1 MKVVNFWKTL
11 FCAALAV
18 TAFSACSDDDEEGG
32 YSGMPE
38 ITVNGGESVTIAG
51 KLEGGKLEQTVEV
64 VSKGDWTLTFKN
76 PGDSQWVTPSAMSG
90 KTGTTQLTFTL
101 GQASAERSAIL
112 VLTASSTFE
121 GFPLTDEATITV
133 VQNEGGSTD
142 VETNVK
148 EIRTKMAAIAAD
160 PGVTI
165 SEDLTLTGIVVS
177 DVEAGGFAGNRN
189 CVVVDNSTE
198 AGAGIIV
205 RFPASGY
212 KFPVGQVITGSIKGA
227 KAALSYGVLQ
237 IDLDGSSVS
246 FSAVEGSTVD
256 VQPIPVPAADLATY
270 ESQYVKVSDVQPVA
284 SARGGKFYQGTSSY
298 TTTKFETKTG
308 GSLDISIYK
317 TNDWA
322 KTAEVPAKSGYVC
335 GLVSIYNGVG
345 QVAPRN
351 AKDVAGLTND
361 LFTEAGPVT
370 STIAGI
376 TEAGKYKVV
385 DAIVAANYESGFV
398 MEDATGQMLVY
409 QFIKGATITIP
420 AVGAKVTVTGTVEPK
435 NGMLQFSPE
444 GLTVDANGTG
454 SVKPQTAT
462 VLDGAAVT
470 ALFNSPVMKYVKYT
484 GKLTVDGNYYNVAID
499 GTEVVGSIS
508 YPNADLNVASFN
520 GQTIDVEGWFIG
532 ATSAASGA
540 KYLTTLA
547 VKVSANASVPSVV
560 FTNQPATFAAENPE
574 QQTIN
579 YTANAAAGTVT
590 FDITGTDAAKFKVV
604 SNTNSQVVIKAEGNN
619 TGTTPYTAT
628 LNAKGSNGTILA
640 TADLKQAAPTSGSG
654 YAKIEKVADLKEG
667 TGYLAGLVNGKYQ
680 TWTGALPSKQC
691 ETVPYSYTEA
701 TGAFVADDATGA
713 EISLVAVSGVS
724 NAYYIKYGEKYLTVA
739 AAGKNQLALAD
750 SAGDNYW
757 TFTDD
762 TNGVKAT
769 AKAFAS
775 IMMTSTGASSKYI
788 RSYVTT
794 NTSGVAG
801 VVFFLAK

>member
-38 ITVNGGESVTIAG
+38 ITVNGGESVTVAG

-76 PGDSQWVTPSAMSG
+76 SGDSQWVTPSAMSG

-246 FSAVEGSTVD
+246 FSAVEGYTVD
-256 VQPIPVPAADLATY
+256 VQPIVVPAADLATY
-270 ESQYVKVSDVQPVA
+270 ESQYVKVNDVQPIA

-376 TEAGKYKVV
+376 TEAGKYKVEN
-385 DAIVAANYESGFV
+385 AIVAANYESGFV

-420 AVGAKVTVTGTVEPK
+420 AVGAKVTVTGTVESK

-444 GLTVDANGTG
+444 GLTVAANGTG
-454 SVKPQTAT
+454 TVKPQTAT

-484 GKLTVDGNYYNVAID
+484 GKLTVDGNYYNVALD
-499 GTEVVGSIS
+499 GTEVIGSIS

-532 ATSAASGA
+532 ATTAKDGS

-547 VKVSANASVPSVV
+547 VKVSANASVPSVT
-560 FTNQPATFAAENPE
+560 FTDQPTQFAATSPAE
-574 QQTIN
+574 QTLK
-579 YTANAAAGTVT
+579 YTANAAAGAVT
-590 FDITGTDAAKFKVV
+590 FEITGTDATKFAVV
-604 SNTNSQVVIKAEGNN
+604 SNTTSQVVIKAVGNN
-619 TGTTPYTAT
+619 TGTIAFSAT
-628 LNAKGSNGTILA
+628 LKAKGANGGEDTVE
-640 TADLKQAAPTSGSG
+640 LKQAAPVSGDGGTVEIDFSAKGYANRVDVTTVTESPLTLTFAKSTGNNPPKYYTSGTAVRMYAANTLTITGATITNVEYTMVDG
-654 YAKIEKVADLKEG
+654 YNNLIVTDG
-667 TGYLAGLVNGKYQ
+667 TYTGT
-680 TWTGALPSKQC
+680 TWTGS
-691 ETVPYSYTEA
+691 S
-701 TGAFVADDATGA
+701 
-713 EISLVAVSGVS
+713 SNLVFTS
-724 NAYYIKYGEKYLTVA
+724 NPEQVGGKYVQTRIQK
-739 AAGKNQLALAD
+739 
-750 SAGDNYW
+750 
-757 TFTDD
+757 
-762 TNGVKAT
+762 
-769 AKAFAS
+769 
-775 IMMTSTGASSKYI
+775 MTITYK
-788 RSYVTT
+788 
-794 NTSGVAG
+794 
-801 VVFFLAK
+801 K

>member
-1 MKVVNFWKTL
+1 MKAVNFWKTL

-18 TAFSACSDDDEEGG
+18 TAFTACSDDDDNG
-32 YSGMPE
+32 YSGTPE
-38 ITVNGGESVTIAG
+38 ISVNGAATVSVVRDLTAGETSPV
-51 KLEGGKLEQTVEV
+51 VSV
-64 VSKGDWTLTFKN
+64 VSKGDWTLAFN
-76 PGDSQWVTPSAMSG
+76 NAGDSQWVTPSTMSG
-90 KTGTTQLTFTL
+90 KTGTTTLTFNVA
-101 GQASAERSAIL
+101 QASAARTAKL
-112 VLTASSTFE
+112 TLTASTTFE
-121 GFPLTDEATITV
+121 GIPLKATAEIV
-133 VQNEGGSTD
+133 VMQNEGGSTD

-148 EIRTKMAAIAAD
+148 EIRTKMAAIATD
-160 PGVTI
+160 GGVTI

-237 IDLDGSSVS
+237 IDLDGSTVS

-547 VKVSANASVPSVV
+547 VKVSANDNVPSVT
-560 FTNQPATFAAENPE
+560 FTDQPTQFAAASPAE
-574 QQTIN
+574 QTLK
-579 YTANAAAGTVT
+579 YTANAAAGAVT
-590 FDITGTDAAKFKVV
+590 FEITGADKDKFKVV
-604 SNTNSQVVIKAEGNN
+604 SSTASQVVINAVGDNK
-619 TGTTPYTAT
+619 GTTAYSAT
-628 LNAKGSNGTILA
+628 LTAKGANGGEA
-640 TADLKQAAPTSGSG
+640 TVALSQAAPSSGNEGTVEIDFSTKGYANAADVTTVTESPLTLTFAKSTGNNPPKYYTSGTAVRM
-654 YAKIEKVADLKEG
+654 YAANTLTITGATVTKVEYTMATGAYNNLLVTEG
-667 TGYLAGLVNGKYQ
+667 VYTDT
-680 TWTGALPSKQC
+680 TWTGSSSNLVFTSNPDQVDGKYVQ
-691 ETVPYSYTEA
+691 TRIQKMKITYT
-701 TGAFVADDATGA
+701 
-713 EISLVAVSGVS
+713 
-724 NAYYIKYGEKYLTVA
+724 K
-739 AAGKNQLALAD
+739 
-750 SAGDNYW
+750 
-757 TFTDD
+757 
-762 TNGVKAT
+762 
-769 AKAFAS
+769 
-775 IMMTSTGASSKYI
+775 
-788 RSYVTT
+788 
-794 NTSGVAG
+794 
-801 VVFFLAK
+801 

>member
-1 MKVVNFWKTL
+1 MKAVNFWKTL

-18 TAFSACSDDDEEGG
+18 TAFTACSDDDDNG
-32 YSGMPE
+32 YSGTPE
-38 ITVNGGESVTIAG
+38 ISVNGAATVSVVRDLTAGETSPV
-51 KLEGGKLEQTVEV
+51 VSV
-64 VSKGDWTLTFKN
+64 VSKGDWTLAFN
-76 PGDSQWVTPSAMSG
+76 NAGDSQWVTPSTMSG
-90 KTGTTQLTFTL
+90 KTGTTTLTFNVA
-101 GQASAERSAIL
+101 QASAARTAKL
-112 VLTASSTFE
+112 TLTASTTFE
-121 GFPLTDEATITV
+121 GIPLKATAEIV
-133 VQNEGGSTD
+133 VMQNEGGSTD

-148 EIRTKMAAIAAD
+148 EIRTKMAAIATD
-160 PGVTI
+160 GGVTI

-237 IDLDGSSVS
+237 IDLDGSTVS

-547 VKVSANASVPSVV
+547 VKVSANDNVPSVT
-560 FTNQPATFAAENPE
+560 FTDQPTQFAAASPAE
-574 QQTIN
+574 QTLK
-579 YTANAAAGTVT
+579 YTANAAAGAVT
-590 FDITGTDAAKFKVV
+590 FEITGADKDKFKVV
-604 SNTNSQVVIKAEGNN
+604 SSTASQVVINAVGNN
-619 TGTTPYTAT
+619 TSDAVYTAT
-628 LNAKGSNGTILA
+628 LNAKGSAGTVLA
-640 TADLKQAAPTSGSG
+640 SVALSQAKAVSGNATVINVDFAGAVPAGAPTSSYEKETKTFAFSG
-654 YAKIEKVADLKEG
+654 YDFTFVSDG
-667 TGYLAGLVNGKYQ
+667 TNGYKFNRTNGDYFIFGKK
-680 TWTGALPSKQC
+680 GAYVQLPSIAGKALTKVVC
-691 ETVPYSYTEA
+691 VSCKGASGSVMVGIANTE
-701 TGAFVADDATGA
+701 GAFVTGGA
-713 EISLVAVSGVS
+713 PVKWAQTEPYTFTYELTGTAV
-724 NAYYIKYGEKYLTVA
+724 NTPYCIRI
-739 AAGKNQLALAD
+739 D
-750 SAGDNYW
+750 SAHN
-757 TFTDD
+757 
-762 TNGVKAT
+762 AQ
-769 AKAFAS
+769 
-775 IMMTSTGASSKYI
+775 I
-788 RSYVTT
+788 VTLELT
-794 NTSGVAG
+794 YE
-801 VVFFLAK
+801 

>member
-1 MKVVNFWKTL
+1 M
-11 FCAALAV
+11 
-18 TAFSACSDDDEEGG
+18 
-32 YSGMPE
+32 
-38 ITVNGGESVTIAG
+38 NGGESVTVAG

-76 PGDSQWVTPSAMSG
+76 SGDSQWVTPSAMSG

-246 FSAVEGSTVD
+246 FSAVEGYTVD
-256 VQPIPVPAADLATY
+256 VQPIVVPAADLATY
-270 ESQYVKVSDVQPVA
+270 ESQYVKVNDVQPIA

-376 TEAGKYKVV
+376 TEAGKYKVEN
-385 DAIVAANYESGFV
+385 AIVAANYESGFV

-420 AVGAKVTVTGTVEPK
+420 AVGAKVTVTGTVESK

-444 GLTVDANGTG
+444 GLTVAANGTG
-454 SVKPQTAT
+454 TVKPQTAT

-484 GKLTVDGNYYNVAID
+484 GKLTVDGNYYNVALD
-499 GTEVVGSIS
+499 GTEVIGSIS

-532 ATSAASGA
+532 ATTAKDGS

-547 VKVSANASVPSVV
+547 VKVSANASVPSVT
-560 FTNQPATFAAENPE
+560 FTDQPTQFAATSPAE
-574 QQTIN
+574 QTLK
-579 YTANAAAGTVT
+579 YTANAAAGAVT
-590 FDITGTDAAKFKVV
+590 FEITGTDATKFAVV
-604 SNTNSQVVIKAEGNN
+604 SNTTSQVVIKAVGNN
-619 TGTTPYTAT
+619 TGTIAFSAT
-628 LNAKGSNGTILA
+628 LKAKGANGGEDTVE
-640 TADLKQAAPTSGSG
+640 LKQAAPVSGDGGTVEIDFSAKGYANGVDVTTVTESPLTLTFAKSTGNNPPKYYTSGTAVRMYAANTLTITGATITNVEYTMVDG
-654 YAKIEKVADLKEG
+654 YNNLIVTDG
-667 TGYLAGLVNGKYQ
+667 TYTGT
-680 TWTGALPSKQC
+680 TWTGS
-691 ETVPYSYTEA
+691 S
-701 TGAFVADDATGA
+701 
-713 EISLVAVSGVS
+713 SNLVFTS
-724 NAYYIKYGEKYLTVA
+724 NPEQVGGKYVQTRIQKMTITY
-739 AAGKNQLALAD
+739 KNSRGNRLVKPTTLG
-750 SAGDNYW
+750 GDNSPSRVW
-757 TFTDD
+757 FL
-762 TNGVKAT
+762 NGSADQMLYFILNDVE
-769 AKAFAS
+769 
-775 IMMTSTGASSKYI
+775 
-788 RSYVTT
+788 
-794 NTSGVAG
+794 N
-801 VVFFLAK
+801 

>member
-18 TAFSACSDDDEEGG
+18 TAFTACSDDDDNG
-32 YSGMPE
+32 YSGIPE
-38 ITVNGGESVTIAG
+38 ITVNGGESVTVARNYDAG
-51 KLEGGKLEQTVEV
+51 ETSPVVSV
-64 VSKGDWTLTFKN
+64 VSKGDWTLKFENANDAT
-76 PGDSQWVTPSAMSG
+76 WCTPSVMSG
-90 KTGTTQLTFTL
+90 KTGTTSLTFNVSQTS
-101 GQASAERSAIL
+101 GDRQAT
-112 VLTASSTFE
+112 VKLTTSGSFE
-121 GFPLTDEATITV
+121 GVTLTRTATV
-133 VQNEGGSTD
+133 VVKQNAGGSTE
-142 VETNVK
+142 VVTNVK
-148 EIRTKMAAIAAD
+148 EIRTKMAAIATD
-160 PGVTI
+160 GGVTI

-189 CVVVDNSTE
+189 CVIVDNSTE
-198 AGAGIIV
+198 VGSGIIV
-205 RFPASGY
+205 RFPSTGY
-212 KFPVGQVITGSIKGA
+212 KFPVGQVVTGSIKGA
-227 KAALSYGVLQ
+227 KAALSFGVLQ

-256 VQPIPVPAADLATY
+256 VQPIPVAAADLATY

-284 SARGGKFYQGTSSY
+284 SARGKNFYEGTSSY

-351 AKDVAGLTND
+351 VKDVAGLTND

-370 STIAGI
+370 STIGGI
-376 TEAGKYKVV
+376 TEGGKYKVEN
-385 DAIVAANYESGFV
+385 AIVAANYESGFV

-409 QFIKGATITIP
+409 QFIKGETITVP

-444 GLTVDANGTG
+444 GLTVAENGTG
-454 SVKPQTAT
+454 TVKAQTAT

-470 ALFNSPVMKYVKYT
+470 ALFESPVMKYVKYT
-484 GKLTVDGNYYNVAID
+484 GKLTVKDNYYNVAID

-532 ATSAASGA
+532 ATSAASGV

-560 FTNQPATFAAENPE
+560 FLDQPAQFAAASPVE
-574 QQTIN
+574 QTLK

-590 FDITGTDAAKFKVV
+590 FEITGTDKDKFKVV
-604 SNTNSQVVIKAEGNN
+604 SNTTSQVVINAVGNN
-619 TGTTPYTAT
+619 TGTTAYSAT
-628 LNAKGSNGTILA
+628 LTAKGANGGEASIDLSQAVEGA
-640 TADLKQAAPTSGSG
+640 TTLEVDFTAQDWANQQAITS
-654 YAKIEKVADLKEG
+654 
-667 TGYLAGLVNGKYQ
+667 
-680 TWTGALPSKQC
+680 
-691 ETVPYSYTEA
+691 
-701 TGAFVADDATGA
+701 
-713 EISLVAVSGVS
+713 
-724 NAYYIKYGEKYLTVA
+724 LTVA
-739 AAGKNQLALAD
+739 PL
-750 SAGDNYW
+750 
-757 TFTDD
+757 TFTFAGGGNSNVPKYYTSGTSLRMYAKNTMTITGATITKIEFTYGDRDEFSVATGTLDGAIWTGSSNNLVFTVVD
-762 TNGVKAT
+762 TNSSGKPGQGKIVKMKIT
-769 AKAFAS
+769 Y
-775 IMMTSTGASSKYI
+775 TE
-788 RSYVTT
+788 
-794 NTSGVAG
+794 
-801 VVFFLAK
+801 

>member
-1 MKVVNFWKTL
+1 
-11 FCAALAV
+11 
-18 TAFSACSDDDEEGG
+18 
-32 YSGMPE
+32 
-38 ITVNGGESVTIAG
+38 
-51 KLEGGKLEQTVEV
+51 
-64 VSKGDWTLTFKN
+64 
-76 PGDSQWVTPSAMSG
+76 MS
-90 KTGTTQLTFTL
+90 
-101 GQASAERSAIL
+101 
-112 VLTASSTFE
+112 
-121 GFPLTDEATITV
+121 
-133 VQNEGGSTD
+133 
-142 VETNVK
+142 
-148 EIRTKMAAIAAD
+148 
-160 PGVTI
+160 
-165 SEDLTLTGIVVS
+165 
-177 DVEAGGFAGNRN
+177 
-189 CVVVDNSTE
+189 
-198 AGAGIIV
+198 
-205 RFPASGY
+205 
-212 KFPVGQVITGSIKGA
+212 
-227 KAALSYGVLQ
+227 
-237 IDLDGSSVS
+237 
-246 FSAVEGSTVD
+246 D
-256 VQPIPVPAADLATY
+256 VQPI
-270 ESQYVKVSDVQPVA
+270 A

-376 TEAGKYKVV
+376 TEAGKYKVEN
-385 DAIVAANYESGFV
+385 AIVAANYESGFV

-420 AVGAKVTVTGTVEPK
+420 AVGAKVTVTGTVESK

-444 GLTVDANGTG
+444 GLTVAANGTG
-454 SVKPQTAT
+454 TVKPQTAT

-484 GKLTVDGNYYNVAID
+484 GKLTVDGNYYNVALD
-499 GTEVVGSIS
+499 GTEVIGSIS

-532 ATSAASGA
+532 ATTAKDGS

-547 VKVSANASVPSVV
+547 VKVSANASVPSVT
-560 FTNQPATFAAENPE
+560 FTDQPTQFAATSPAE
-574 QQTIN
+574 QTLK
-579 YTANAAAGTVT
+579 YTANAAAGAVT
-590 FDITGTDAAKFKVV
+590 FEITGTDATKFAVV
-604 SNTNSQVVIKAEGNN
+604 SNTTSQVVIKAVGNN
-619 TGTTPYTAT
+619 TGTIAFSAT
-628 LNAKGSNGTILA
+628 LKAKGANGGEDTVE
-640 TADLKQAAPTSGSG
+640 LKQAAPTSGSG
-654 YAKIEKVADLKEG
+654 YAKIEKIADLKEG

-680 TWTGALPSKQC
+680 TWTGVLTNKQC

-701 TGAFVADDATGA
+701 TGAFVADDAAGA

-724 NAYYIKYGEKYLTVA
+724 NAYYIKYGEKYLTVG
-739 AAGKNQLALAD
+739 AAGKNQLVLAD

-762 TNGVKAT
+762 TDGVKAT

-775 IMMTSTGASSKYI
+775 IMMTSTGAASKYI

>member
-1 MKVVNFWKTL
+1 MKAVNFWKTL

-18 TAFSACSDDDEEGG
+18 TAFTACSDDDDNG
-32 YSGMPE
+32 YSGTPE
-38 ITVNGGESVTIAG
+38 ISVNGAATVSVVRDLTAGETSPV
-51 KLEGGKLEQTVEV
+51 VSV
-64 VSKGDWTLTFKN
+64 VSKGDWTLAFN
-76 PGDSQWVTPSAMSG
+76 NAGDSQWVTPSTMSG
-90 KTGTTQLTFTL
+90 KTGTTTLTFNVA
-101 GQASAERSAIL
+101 QASAARTAKL
-112 VLTASSTFE
+112 TLTASTTFE
-121 GFPLTDEATITV
+121 GIPLKATAEIV
-133 VQNEGGSTD
+133 VMQNEGGSTD

-148 EIRTKMAAIAAD
+148 EIRTKMAAIATD
-160 PGVTI
+160 GGVTI

-237 IDLDGSSVS
+237 IDLDGSTVS

-484 GKLTVDGNYYNVAID
+484 GKLTVDGNHYNVAID